1 MARIGQRRVRALS
14 QMLCHINCLL
24 VGSVGFGHIILASG
38 RNAVRVGSTFAAA
51 TVTTSVVFGE
61 HLVEEVRI
69 VEVDQV

>member
-1 MARIGQRRVRALS
+1 MLS
-14 QMLCHINCLL
+14 HINRLL
-24 VGSVGFGHIILASG
+24 VGSVGFGHVILATSH
-38 RNAVRVGSTFAAA
+38 NAARIGSTFAAA